1 MPAKP
6 LTMYKHPADPKA
18 FDDYYF
24 RNHVPLAK
32 KVPGLRRYEVNAGAI
47 AGIQGPTAVY
57 LIATLSFD
65 SMASLQAGLGSPE
78 GQATAADLGNFAAA
92 GVDIIFFDEKTV

>member
-1 MPAKP
+1 MPAK
-6 LTMYKHPADPKA
+6 LLAMYKHPADPKA

-24 RNHVPLAK
+24 RKHVPLAK
-32 KVPGLRRYEVNAGAI
+32 KVPGLRRYDVNAGAI
-47 AGIQGPTAVY
+47 AGIQGPTPVY

-78 GQATAADLGNFAAA
+78 GQAAAADLGNFAAA
-92 GVDIIFFDEKTV
+92 GVDIVFFDEKTV